1 MAKNPSAYIRF
12 IYNRVNLEKAV
23 ISAAAVSALA
33 TYAHKVPALKQ
44 GIVLLLRK
52 CLNDSDDEV
61 RERAL
66 FYLSLLGDTFDEEAK
81 SESAASSAEATEEI
95 ADLRSFIFDS
105 EQVIDIDALEQ
116 YVTEQKDALLDE
128 SEEGFNIDLSE
139 MLIGEGPQAQAPVAK
154 AADASASQKPRAQAS
169 AAGQPAATA
178 GKPQESAKG
187 LTSEQDVFVGT
198 MGSVGVINQMTQGA
212 KPQFMSAVTPVNEST
227 AEYVVSTMKHIYED
241 KIIVQYGIKNTL
253 EDQVLTN
260 VTVKVDGIETDSGLT
275 VQGVIPMADGDSIKY
290 ADQKFVYLILDR
302 TKAVVDFPLAK
313 IKQQLSFTITEID
326 VDTEEEIGSYEEDY
340 DLDQIQLAVRDYV
353 KADLIPTG
361 QFKDYWEKIGGHQS
375 GSEAQGTFQLPF
387 KTTQEAVDGITK
399 NFGMSICDGTNKVNA
414 AEKAHNL
421 LLSGQ
426 FLGKEM
432 VLVRGIIGF
441 NDTYGCVLKVVVRS
455 LNAAISETVLK
466 VME

>member
-1 MAKNPSAYIRF
+1 MITLCQSELDTLITDPNRSIASLAISTLLKTCNEDQVQKLLKQISAYLPDLGIEFKVETIQSMSQLYQRIPQKSGILLKFLGDCLKDDPNVLFRETVVEQIILICPSQREHALSILAEHIEDCEHAHIQTRILDFLAKEGPLAKNPSAYIRF

-154 AADASASQKPRAQAS
+154 AADASAAQKPRA
-169 AAGQPAATA
+169 
-178 GKPQESAKG
+178 
-187 LTSEQDVFVGT
+187 
-198 MGSVGVINQMTQGA
+198 
-212 KPQFMSAVTPVNEST
+212 
-227 AEYVVSTMKHIYED
+227 
-241 KIIVQYGIKNTL
+241 
-253 EDQVLTN
+253 
-260 VTVKVDGIETDSGLT
+260 
-275 VQGVIPMADGDSIKY
+275 
-290 ADQKFVYLILDR
+290 
-302 TKAVVDFPLAK
+302 
-313 IKQQLSFTITEID
+313 
-326 VDTEEEIGSYEEDY
+326 
-340 DLDQIQLAVRDYV
+340 
-353 KADLIPTG
+353 
-361 QFKDYWEKIGGHQS
+361 
-375 GSEAQGTFQLPF
+375 
-387 KTTQEAVDGITK
+387 
-399 NFGMSICDGTNKVNA
+399 
-414 AEKAHNL
+414 
-421 LLSGQ
+421 
-426 FLGKEM
+426 
-432 VLVRGIIGF
+432 
-441 NDTYGCVLKVVVRS
+441 
-455 LNAAISETVLK
+455 
-466 VME
+466 